1 VDTNEAGITIIV
13 FMLKII
19 HVFSKN
25 DQIGNT
31 VIKMINTTGY
41 ISIEVEDGR
50 YVSNILL
57 LNKVFSAAFSVI
69 ILTFHC

>member
-1 VDTNEAGITIIV
+1 
-13 FMLKII
+13 M
-19 HVFSKN
+19 FSKN